1 MLLTITFYVAFLS
14 SIYSILKWTH
24 GYDIYSPT
32 ISVLGHIYVR
42 RHKPKFWESVHRV
55 FTHGI
60 HNPLQ
65 MLVLNRIKHQLG
77 YPEAAADMIQ
87 PKSVLTAVD
96 QYTMGTERNVQ
107 DYLKM
112 VGLDM
117 TKKEVFYTKWCE
129 TGVPPEGFEKYNHL
143 YLKH

>member
-1 MLLTITFYVAFLS
+1 M
-14 SIYSILKWTH
+14 KWTH

-65 MLVLNRIKHQLG
+65 MLVLNRIKYQLG

-87 PKSVLTAVD
+87 PKSVLTAID

-107 DYLKM
+107 DYLKL

-117 TKKEVFYTKWCE
+117 TKKEVSFTKWCE
-129 TGVPPEGFEKYNHL
+129 TGVPPQGFEKYGHL
-143 YLKH
+143 YTEH